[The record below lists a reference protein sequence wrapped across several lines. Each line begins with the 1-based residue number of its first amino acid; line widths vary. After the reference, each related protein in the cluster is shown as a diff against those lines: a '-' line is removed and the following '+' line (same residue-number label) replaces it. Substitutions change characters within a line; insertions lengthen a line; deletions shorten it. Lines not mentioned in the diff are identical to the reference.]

1 MLAHIHGIAS
11 MQVIPPRN
19 PAARQWRRL
28 THYGWF
34 FTLECVISFSG
45 FSFGPEG
52 GERITERTKIVHDSS
67 NSECEC
73 AYAKEYMDDH
83 RVSYC
88 SAYIAI
94 ERRKK
99 NELANNHKKRQTNER
114 RKKRAETR
122 THWTVQAVIY
132 LISPAHIH
140 CSLTLHHHLFHYCIA
155 RAICMLRF
163 LFAMRN
169 GIRSKSIFRCSF
181 HSSAVSN
188 SNFEIFFFSLFSC
201 VCAWAFEPL
210 PLSHSFVHLLY
221 VYALKKSFFFCSSFT
236 VFLSVSLS
244 LHSI

>member
-1 MLAHIHGIAS
+1 MCYFFLWVFIRARRRRKNHKENENCAWLFEFRMWVCICKRIHGWSQSILL
-11 MQVIPPRN
+11 QCIYRD
-19 PAARQWRRL
+19 W
-28 THYGWF
+28 
-34 FTLECVISFSG
+34 E
-45 FSFGPEG
+45 
-52 GERITERTKIVHDSS
+52 
-67 NSECEC
+67 
-73 AYAKEYMDDH
+73 KE
-83 RVSYC
+83 
-88 SAYIAI
+88 
-94 ERRKK
+94 K